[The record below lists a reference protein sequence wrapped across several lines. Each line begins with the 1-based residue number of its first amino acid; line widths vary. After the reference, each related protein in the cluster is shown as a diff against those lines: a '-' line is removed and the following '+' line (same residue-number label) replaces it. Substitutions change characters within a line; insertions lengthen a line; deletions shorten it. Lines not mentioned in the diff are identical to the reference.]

1 MENLLSHNFE
11 VRYIKGSENAVAD
24 YLSRLISNSAEAP
37 DYPRLLRS
45 YRMAAGF
52 VRILD
57 DDDQYDFDLLQMAE
71 KGGSDTEYCAL
82 IRAIKRRQLPPTTP

>member
-1 MENLLSHNFE
+1 MEDLLSHNKN
-11 VRYIKGSENAVAD
+11 IKGSENQVAD

-45 YRMAAGF
+45 YRPAVGF

-57 DDDQYDFDLLQMAE
+57 DVDQYNFDLLQMAGKE
-71 KGGSDTEYCAL
+71 FLTL
-82 IRAIKRRQLPPTTP
+82 NIVH